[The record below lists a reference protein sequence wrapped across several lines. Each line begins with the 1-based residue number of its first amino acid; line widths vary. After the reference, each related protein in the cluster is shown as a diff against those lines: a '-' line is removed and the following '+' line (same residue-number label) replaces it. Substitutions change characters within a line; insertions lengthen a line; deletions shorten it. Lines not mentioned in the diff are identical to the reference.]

1 MRWGASYRLREKRK
15 KGIYTEGHRDTEG
28 TEKRERK
35 NEERFLSAR
44 ARLLR
49 QREMLLDVLK
59 VGLAVRD
66 RQREGIGCED
76 VERHALSGYDL
87 MFRNMASLLF
97 DGKEDV
103 ARGEAS

>member
-1 MRWGASYRLREKRK
+1 MISCFTSLIPKLIDVEIAGDDCGFAGEPLRWGASYRLREKRK

-59 VGLAVRD
+59 VGLAVG
-66 RQREGIGCED
+66 EGRRGGLGCGDAE
-76 VERHALSGYDL
+76 
-87 MFRNMASLLF
+87 
-97 DGKEDV
+97 
-103 ARGEAS
+103 